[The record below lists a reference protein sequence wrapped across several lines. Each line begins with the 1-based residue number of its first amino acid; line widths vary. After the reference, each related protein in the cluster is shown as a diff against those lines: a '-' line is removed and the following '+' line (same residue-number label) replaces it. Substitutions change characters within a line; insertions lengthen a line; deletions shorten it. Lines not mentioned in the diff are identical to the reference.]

1 MGITSAVVGLTNLVA
16 EVISLGVGAGCQR
29 FFGLRLGHGDKEGLK
44 AYFWSSAMFIF
55 LIYLFASSAL
65 LILGLLGM
73 NVGAFTSSMF
83 FLASVILFFQASVPF
98 QSLLTSLLKTD
109 VIFYANVIG
118 SALKFVVGVTLVIL
132 GLSWFGAGL
141 GYAVASMVFFILTA
155 AYCLKLVGLRPSW
168 QRSAL
173 IDVLKAGF
181 ASWLPTVIATLGHW
195 LGVLMVFGTVGAVE
209 TGHYYVA
216 LAIASVVLMI
226 AASLTSLLLPVLSG
240 MGNGRKRAAS
250 RVLRISLA
258 FMMPAAVFV
267 GLHPWPPL
275 ACWGIGMSMPAPY
288 SQRCC

>member
-109 VIFYANVIG
+109 VIFYAKCYWQCLEVRRRSDLSHIG
-118 SALKFVVGVTLVIL
+118 LELVRGGPRL
-132 GLSWFGAGL
+132 CRRQ
-141 GYAVASMVFFILTA
+141 Y
-155 AYCLKLVGLRPSW
+155 
-168 QRSAL
+168 
-173 IDVLKAGF
+173 
-181 ASWLPTVIATLGHW
+181 
-195 LGVLMVFGTVGAVE
+195 GVLHFDGG
-209 TGHYYVA
+209 
-216 LAIASVVLMI
+216 
-226 AASLTSLLLPVLSG
+226 LLLEARRP
-240 MGNGRKRAAS
+240 
-250 RVLRISLA
+250 
-258 FMMPAAVFV
+258 
-267 GLHPWPPL
+267 
-275 ACWGIGMSMPAPY
+275 
-288 SQRCC
+288 